1 MIKPLDFI
9 LSTGYK
15 QDKYRILTDLSTMLQ
30 IDTNKLK
37 PFIESKNI
45 AELLDER
52 ELEKISGQLCEE
64 IQNDENSRSEWSN
77 QMKQALAIARQ
88 DIQGKSYPWHNAS
101 NVKIPLILNG
111 CIQFNS
117 RIGPEIIQGNKIVNV
132 SVMRPDPTDEISNIA
147 YKQSRHMSYQLIEI
161 VKNWIPDTDKLLMT
175 LPLLGTVYR
184 KTYFDSIRRKP
195 RVDLCLPDDIVLD
208 QSCSALEYAD
218 RITHKLELS
227 TNQIIERM
235 RAGIYKEYQ
244 IEDLLQS
251 QLKDMSQKFDEKN
264 IASQQSNTNISKNI
278 PQSCCE
284 CHCWLDLDDDDYLEP
299 YIVLFHEASKKVLR
313 IKARYDEKSWI
324 KDSSKIVGIEAKNYF
339 TDYHFMPSPDGAFM
353 GLGFGQFLY
362 PLNEAV
368 NSITNK
374 LIDAGHLANLQCGFI
389 SRALKV
395 SKGSESFEPGEW
407 KLVNSST
414 GQSLSNS
421 IMPLPVKEPS
431 QTLFNLLQFL
441 LQSAREL
448 ASTSE
453 PMQGQLPPPNTPA
466 TTVLAVLQQ
475 GQKVYS
481 SVFHRL
487 YQGLKKEYEKLY
499 DLNAQYLPASETY
512 KLAKESGM
520 VERKQYDKKE
530 YGVFPVADPNIA
542 SDTERLTKLQAL
554 WNIKD
559 DPNINEREVVTR
571 YVELLRI
578 PDPEKVINPPPD
590 PNAPPPPE
598 AQLVMAKA
606 NNLNAQSSKI
616 HGEMLIDADYKS
628 HKIDLDYKQLWL
640 DSKKAENDAESKRVN
655 SIVQLTQ
662 TESKVNSEEITRA
675 EGIMGLVERQ
685 VSLEFAPFQATQQQQ
700 QPTQQPSPQM
710 PQQGMPQ
717 GAGSEPAVQQPAPSM
732 PSNIMPSEAVPTE
745 GKPTLGEL
753 KAEGK

>member
-1 MIKPLDFI
+1 MY
-9 LSTGYK
+9 TGYK
-15 QDKYRILTDLSTMLQ
+15 QDKYRILTDLSTMRQ

-37 PFIESKNI
+37 PLIESKNV
-45 AELLDER
+45 AELLDDR
-52 ELEKISGQLCEE
+52 ELEKIAGQLCEE
-64 IQNDENSRSEWSN
+64 IQNDENSRQEWTN
-77 QMKQALAIARQ
+77 QMKEALAIARQ

-132 SVMRPDPTDEISNIA
+132 SVMRPDPTDEISSIA

-184 KTYFDSIRRKP
+184 KTYFDSIRRQP

-208 QSCSALEYAD
+208 QSCSALEYAE
-218 RITHKLELS
+218 RVTHKLDLS
-227 TNQIIERM
+227 VNQIIERM
-235 RAGIYKEYQ
+235 RAGIYKEYPM
-244 IEDLLQS
+244 EDLLQS
-251 QLKDMSQKFDEKN
+251 QLNDTSQKFDEKN
-264 IASQQSNTNISKNI
+264 IASQQSHAYISKNI
-278 PQSCCE
+278 PQNCCE
-284 CHCWLDLDDDDYLEP
+284 CHCWLDLDDDYYLEP
-299 YIVLFHEASKKVLR
+299 YIVLFHEASKKILR

-324 KDSSKIVGIEAKNYF
+324 KDDGKIVGIEAKNYF

-389 SRALKV
+389 AKALKV
-395 SKGSESFEPGEW
+395 AKGAESFEPGEW
-407 KLVNSST
+407 KIINSPS
-414 GQSLSNS
+414 GQSLANS

-559 DPNINEREVVTR
+559 DPNINEREVVSR

-578 PDPEKVINPPPD
+578 PDPEKVLNPPPD

-598 AQLVMAKA
+598 EQLVMAKA
-606 NNLNAQSSKI
+606 NNLNAQSSKLHTEI
-616 HGEMLIDADYKS
+616 LIEADHKAHQIELEEKRIALDAAKAGIEAS
-628 HKIDLDYKQLWL
+628 AVHVNSTVQL
-640 DSKKAENDAESKRVN
+640 AQAESQIN
-655 SIVQLTQ
+655 TD
-662 TESKVNSEEITRA
+662 EIMRA
-675 EGIMGLVERQ
+675 ERTVELAERQ
-685 VSLEFAPFQATQQQQ
+685 MNLEFAPFQAMQQQQ
-700 QPTQQPSPQM
+700 QPQQPPQM
-710 PQQGMPQ
+710 PLQGMPQ
-717 GAGSEPAVQQPAPSM
+717 GAGSAPMASQPAPSM
-732 PSNIMPSEAVPTE
+732 PSSIAPPE
-745 GKPTLGEL
+745 GGAPEEKPTLGEL
-753 KAEGK
+753 KSDM